1 MGETQ
6 RVLSGVGLDEAFLA
20 LAISEHTRDTVPRFE
35 KLWTYYRNSLSPS
48 VTSSPA
54 RWYSLGQEIGLPRRG
69 FGRLPEGAL
78 PDDRSRPAVEAVVE
92 NDIAWRIQ
100 SMIDF
105 MFGKPIH
112 IASTSQNESAARA
125 ISLALDAAWEASGG
139 IALLQDI
146 ALLGHVFGHVDLVV
160 SADEDGLRAAARSGG
175 DPASRAVRAAAH
187 LRVEA
192 IDPRR
197 GIPILDPD
205 DYRRILAYIV
215 HLDRGI
221 NATAPSAQSRAR
233 RTITQILTPSLWRTA
248 DGDRITG
255 NRHLQWTHATPPV
268 VHIQNISEPF
278 SYSGIGEVEPLIPL
292 QDELNARLS
301 DRAARVTLQ
310 SFKMYLA
317 KGIDGFDKH
326 PVAPGQIWSTD
337 NPDASISSFGGDSD
351 NPSEDAHIA
360 QIREAMDKIS
370 GVPPVAGG
378 VVQGKIG
385 SLSSANA
392 LRVTLLSVLAK
403 TARKR
408 VTYGR
413 GIIQASQLMLQA
425 LRFFGVLDLTEN
437 DTGLRIDWPDPV
449 PVDERERILTAEA
462 KIRAGVPESR
472 VLGEL
477 GYSSDNPGIQ

>member
-1 MGETQ
+1 MGDTQ
-6 RVLSGVGLDEAFLA
+6 RVLSGVGLDEAYLA
-20 LAISEHTRDTVPRFE
+20 LAISEHTRDVVPRFE

-48 VTSSPA
+48 FTSNHA
-54 RWYSLGQEIGLPRRG
+54 RWYSLGQEIGLPRRN
-69 FGRLPEGAL
+69 FGRLPDGSL
-78 PDDRSRPAVEAVVE
+78 PDDRARRAVEAVVE

-105 MFGKPIH
+105 MFGKPIR
-112 IASTSQNESAARA
+112 ITSTSPNEQTANA
-125 ISLALDAAWEASGG
+125 ITLALDAAWESSGG
-139 IALLQDI
+139 IAILQDN

-175 DPASRAVRAAAH
+175 DPAARAVRAASH
-187 LRVEA
+187 IRVEA

-197 GIPILDPD
+197 GIAILDPD

-215 HLDRGI
+215 HLDRAL
-221 NATAPSAQSRAR
+221 NATGPAPHARAR
-233 RTITQILTPSLWRTA
+233 RTITQVLTPGLWRTA
-248 DGDRITG
+248 DGERITG
-255 NRHLQWTHATPPV
+255 ERRLHWTGNTPPI

-278 SYSGIGEVEPLIPL
+278 SYSGVGEVEPLIPL

-326 PVAPGQIWSTD
+326 PVTPGQIWSTD
-337 NPDASISSFGGDSD
+337 NPDASITSFGGDAN

-385 SLSSANA
+385 SLSSATA

-413 GIIQASQLMLQA
+413 GITQASQLMLRA
-425 LRFFGVLDLTEN
+425 LRHFGVLDLSEA
-437 DTGLRIDWPDPV
+437 DAGIKIDWPDPV
-449 PVDERERILTAEA
+449 PVDERERVITAEA
-462 KIRAGVPESR
+462 KLRAGVPESR
-472 VLGEL
+472 VLDDL
-477 GYSSDNPGIQ
+477 GYAPGDSGIQ

>member
-6 RVLSGVGLDEAFLA
+6 RVLSGVGLDEAYLA
-20 LAISEHTRDTVPRFE
+20 LAISEHTRDVVPRFE

-48 VTSSPA
+48 FTSNPA
-54 RWYSLGQEIGLPRRG
+54 RWYSLGQEIGLPRRN
-69 FGRLPEGAL
+69 FGRMPDGSL
-78 PDDRSRPAVEAVVE
+78 PDDRARRAVEAVIE
-92 NDIAWRIQ
+92 NDIAWRVQ

-105 MFGKPIH
+105 MFGKPIR
-112 IASTSQNESAARA
+112 IVSTSPTEQAALA
-125 ISLALDAAWEASGG
+125 VNHALDTAWESSGG
-139 IALLQDI
+139 IALFQDI
-146 ALLGHVFGHVDLVV
+146 ALLGHVFGHVDLIV

-175 DPASRAVRAAAH
+175 DPVARVIRAARH

-197 GIPILDPD
+197 GIAILDPD
-205 DYRRILAYIV
+205 DYRSILGYIV
-215 HLDRGI
+215 HLDRGL
-221 NATAPSAQSRAR
+221 NATGPEGKSRAR
-233 RTITQILTPSLWRTA
+233 RNITQILTPSLWRTA
-248 DGDRITG
+248 DGERITG
-255 NRHLQWTHATPPV
+255 ERRLHWTLNSPPV
-268 VHIQNISEPF
+268 VHIQNTSEPF
-278 SYSGIGEVEPLIPL
+278 SYSGVGEVEPLIPL

-317 KGIDGFDKH
+317 KGIDGFDKT
-326 PVAPGQIWSTD
+326 PVGPGQVWSTD
-337 NPDASISSFGGDSD
+337 NPDASITSFGGDAE
-351 NPSEDAHIA
+351 NPSEDSHIA
-360 QIREAMDKIS
+360 QVREAMDKIS

-385 SLSSANA
+385 SLSSATA

-413 GIIQASQLMLQA
+413 GVIQASQLMLQA
-425 LRFFGVLDLTEN
+425 LRYFGVLDLTEA
-437 DTGLRIDWPDPV
+437 DTGLLIEWPDPV
-449 PVDERERILTAEA
+449 PVDERERFLTAEA
-462 KIRAGVPESR
+462 KLRAGVPASR

-477 GYSSDNPGIQ
+477 GYAGESAGIQ